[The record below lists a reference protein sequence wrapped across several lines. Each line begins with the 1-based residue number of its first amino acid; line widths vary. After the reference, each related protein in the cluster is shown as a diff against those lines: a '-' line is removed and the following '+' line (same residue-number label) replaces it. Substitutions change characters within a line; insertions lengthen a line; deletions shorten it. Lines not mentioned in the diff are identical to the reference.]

1 MLTFAAMETIQT
13 ARRPIR
19 AARRGPLGL
28 IREALREIWSRQRLL
43 RYLVQADLT
52 KKGANTLLGNV
63 WWVLDPLLQMG
74 VYVVFITI
82 VVGNRIEGYPLFIF
96 CAILPWKWFS
106 SSIGD
111 GITSVTSQERII
123 KQVQFPKIVLPLA
136 AVTGGVTGFAFGM
149 IPLFGLMLLFYA
161 QHLSAWVALIP
172 VVAMVQFVFTLALVV
187 FLSAANVFF
196 RDVGNLVRHLL
207 RLWFYLSP
215 ALYAADRIHEVA
227 PPGGII
233 STMFNLNPWTTL
245 FESYRNLIFHGTAP
259 LWGNLAVLL
268 VVSLVV
274 LGGSI
279 VFFKRVEPSF
289 AKVL

>member
-1 MLTFAAMETIQT
+1 METAQG
-13 ARRPIR
+13 ARPAFR
-19 AARRGPLGL
+19 AARRGPFGL
-28 IREALREIWSRQRLL
+28 ILEALREIRSRQRLV

-63 WWVLDPLLQMG
+63 WWVLDPLLQMA

-82 VVGNRIEGYPLFIF
+82 VVGNRTEGYPLFIF

-111 GITSVTSQERII
+111 GITSVTSQDRII

-136 AVTGGVTGFAFGM
+136 AVVSGIGSFAFGM
-149 IPLFGLMLLFYA
+149 IPLFALLLLFYA
-161 QHLSAWVALIP
+161 EHLSAWIVLIP
-172 VVAMVQFVFTLALVV
+172 VIAAVQFVFSLALVV

-196 RDVGNLVRHLL
+196 RDVGNLVRHVL

-215 ALYAADRIHEVA
+215 ALYAASKIKEIDDE
-227 PPGGII
+227 GGII
-233 STMFNLNPWTTL
+233 STVFNLNPWTTM
-245 FESYRNLIFHGTAP
+245 FESYRNVIFYGTAP
-259 LWGNLAVLL
+259 LWSGLAAVTLG
-268 VVSLVV
+268 SLAM
-274 LGGSI
+274 LALAI
-279 VFFKRVEPSF
+279 IFFKRLEPSF

>member
-1 MLTFAAMETIQT
+1 MDT
-13 ARRPIR
+13 AQEANRPFR
-19 AARRGPLGL
+19 AVRRGPFGL
-28 IREALREIWSRQRLL
+28 IADTIREIRSRQRLV

-63 WWVLDPLLQMG
+63 WWVLDPLLQMA

-82 VVGNRIEGYPLFIF
+82 VVGSKIEGYPLFIF

-106 SSIGD
+106 SSISD

-136 AVTGGVTGFAFGM
+136 AVVSGIGSFAFGL
-149 IPLFGLMLLFYA
+149 IPLAALLVLFYA
-161 QHLSAWVALIP
+161 SHLSPWLVLIP
-172 VVAMVQFVFTLALVV
+172 VVAAVQFVFSLALVV

-196 RDVGNLVRHLL
+196 RDVGNLIRHLL

-215 ALYAADRIHEVA
+215 ALYAASKVDEIA
-227 PPGGII
+227 AKGGLV
-233 STMFNLNPWTTL
+233 STLFNLNPWATL
-245 FESYRNLIFHGTAP
+245 FESYRNVMFYGTAP
-259 LWGNLAVLL
+259 LWTSLFWLLIASTILLALA
-268 VVSLVV
+268 
-274 LGGSI
+274 I
-279 VFFKRVEPSF
+279 VFFKRLEPSF